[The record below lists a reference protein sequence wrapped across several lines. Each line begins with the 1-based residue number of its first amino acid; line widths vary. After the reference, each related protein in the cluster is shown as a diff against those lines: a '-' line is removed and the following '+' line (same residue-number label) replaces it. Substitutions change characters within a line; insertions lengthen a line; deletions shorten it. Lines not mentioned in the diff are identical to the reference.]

1 MGNPKQP
8 IDLLLV
14 KGKKHLTK
22 AEIEDRR
29 QTEIKAPADGVSP
42 PSYLTTGQK
51 REFRRIAKELLA
63 LEIIS
68 NLDCDALARYIQ
80 SADRYVE
87 YDRMVT
93 EILAYNTDM
102 KRMMENIGLL
112 REYEN
117 LRDKYFKQCR
127 AAASDFGLTITSRC
141 RLTVPKK
148 EEKKEN
154 KYAKFG

>member
-8 IDLLLV
+8 VDLLLV

-22 AEIEDRR
+22 AEIEERR
-29 QTEIKAPADGVSP
+29 ETEIRAPSDGVSP
-42 PSYLTTGQK
+42 PSYLTTYQK
-51 REFRRIAKELLA
+51 REFRRLAKELLA

-80 SADRYVE
+80 SADRYLE
-87 YDRMVT
+87 YDRIVS
-93 EILAYNTDM
+93 EIMASNTN
-102 KRMMENIGLL
+102 MERISENVGLL

-127 AAASDFGLTITSRC
+127 LAAGDFGLTITSRC
-141 RLTVPKK
+141 KLTVPKK